1 MGLMMRLIVALATVV
16 GDILEAFFVPLP
28 LALAV
33 AVVVTLAPFVWCQ
46 HAAHVRGALFAGARA
61 WATALRGDAALRGE
75 GALVIFVVLVASRTL
90 MGRGYWSD
98 PLCVLWEG
106 WGLHDSNGDFTG
118 EGFENLLLLMP
129 VAVALLDVLLRRHA
143 SRHPLARAIVSVGV
157 LSLLIEA
164 CQLVLHVGTFQVADL
179 TYNTLGG
186 ALAAAGYWH
195 WWKRHHDKGESRG

>member
-1 MGLMMRLIVALATVV
+1 MGLMMRLVAALATIV

-33 AVVVTLAPFVWCQ
+33 AVAVTLAPFVRRQ
-46 HAAHVRGALFAGARA
+46 HAAHVGGALGAGARA
-61 WATALRGDAALRGE
+61 WAAALRGDAALRGE
-75 GALVIFVVLVASRTL
+75 GALVTFIVLVASRTL

-106 WGLHDSNGDFTG
+106 WGLHDSDGSFTG

-129 VAVALLDVLLRRHA
+129 VAVALLDVLLRRRA
-143 SRHPLARAIVSVGV
+143 SRHPLGLAIVSTGL
-157 LSLLIEA
+157 LSLLIET

-179 TYNTLGG
+179 VYNTLGG
-186 ALAAAGYWH
+186 ALAAAGYWQ
-195 WWKRHHDKGESRG
+195 WWRRHHDKGVSRG